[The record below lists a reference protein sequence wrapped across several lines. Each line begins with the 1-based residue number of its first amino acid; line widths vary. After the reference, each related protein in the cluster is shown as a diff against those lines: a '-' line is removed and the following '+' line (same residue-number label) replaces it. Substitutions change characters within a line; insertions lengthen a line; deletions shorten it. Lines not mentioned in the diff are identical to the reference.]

1 MNNYKSVLQ
10 VITAA
15 LLFGASAPISKLLLG
30 SIDPVPL
37 AAFLYIGSGIGLII
51 FKIIERCINK
61 SEDREAP
68 LSKKDTPWLI
78 TAVFLGGVV
87 APIILMNS
95 LKVTPASTASL
106 LLNFEGVATTLI
118 AACFFKESV
127 GKRIWIAIIMI
138 TLSTVMLSWDFSNQW
153 GFSLGA
159 IGVVIACLCWG
170 IDNNF
175 IGKISLKDPFSIV
188 IIKGIGAGSFSLI
201 LSLLLKSNFPNIKI
215 IAGAMILGCFSY
227 GFSIVLFVLAL
238 RGLGSAR
245 TSALFGTAP
254 FIGAILSFILF
265 NERIS
270 ATFIVA
276 LPLMIIGAILLLR
289 ENHGHEHLHRAVM
302 HEHRHCHSDGHHD
315 HLHKEEIDEDFYHS
329 HIHTHESI
337 MHNHSHTPDIHH
349 KHDHDNCN

>member
-10 VITAA
+10 AITAA

-51 FKIIERCINK
+51 FKIIKRCINK

-68 LSKKDTPWLI
+68 LSKKDIPWLI

-118 AACFFKESV
+118 ATCFFKESV

-138 TLSTVMLSWDFSNQW
+138 TSSTVILSWDFSNQW

-159 IGVVIACLCWG
+159 TGVVIACLCWG

-175 IGKISLKDPFSIV
+175 TGKISLKDPFSIV

-201 LSLLLKSNFPNIKI
+201 LSLLLKSNFPSIKI
-215 IAGAMILGCFSY
+215 IALAMILGCFSY

-270 ATFIVA
+270 ITFIVA

-289 ENHGHEHLHRAVM
+289 ENHEHEHLHRAVM
-302 HEHRHCHSDGHHD
+302 HEHRHCHGDGHHE
-315 HLHKEEIDEDFYHS
+315 HLHKEEIADDFYHS

>member
-10 VITAA
+10 AITAA

-37 AAFLYIGSGIGLII
+37 AAFLYIGSGIGLIV

-68 LSKKDTPWLI
+68 LSKKDIPWLI

-95 LKVTPASTASL
+95 LKLTPASTASL

-127 GKRIWIAIIMI
+127 GKRIWFAIIII
-138 TLSTVMLSWDFSNQW
+138 TLSTVILSWDFSNQW

-175 IGKISLKDPFSIV
+175 TGKISLKDPFSIV

-201 LSLLLKSNFPNIKI
+201 LSLLLKSSFPSIKI

-254 FIGAILSFILF
+254 FIGTILSFILF
-265 NERIS
+265 NDRIS
-270 ATFIVA
+270 VTFIVA

-289 ENHGHEHLHRAVM
+289 ENHEHEHLHRAVM
-302 HEHRHCHSDGHHD
+302 HEHRHCHGDGHHE
-315 HLHKEEIDEDFYHS
+315 HLHEEEIAEDFYHS
-329 HIHTHESI
+329 HIHTHELI

-349 KHDHDNCN
+349 KHDHNNCN